1 MKILYVLTAV
11 LAGISAC
18 SILFFGISVKT
29 FPILVITF
37 VFAVIST
44 LCVVYDTLKEI
55 IHNGKDKK
63 NTGNA

>member
-1 MKILYVLTAV
+1 MKILYVLTAI

-18 SILFFGISVKT
+18 LILFFGISVKT
-29 FPILVITF
+29 FSITVITF
-37 VFAVIST
+37 AFAVIST
-44 LCVVYDTLKEI
+44 LCIMYDTLKEI